1 MPNPATHIQMASRAA
16 QKVGAPILTENMGCY
31 LIGSTA
37 PDVRVITRQE
47 RERYHFAPLEFEAV
61 GAGIAG
67 LFDQYPELQ
76 VTAHAPTRS
85 FVAGYIT
92 HLVLDEAW
100 ITKMYRPFF
109 GADGIF
115 ETEQDGAVMDRV
127 MQMELDCMTM
137 RGIDGLMMHLASFD
151 GRVDVPFIERCV
163 LVDWREWV
171 VHFLG
176 QEFSWERLRFMARR
190 ISRGDESHA
199 AHRIADEFIR
209 GLPDTLD
216 GLHRLI
222 PREMLR
228 EFQRTAVDEMAARV
242 AEHLA

>member
-109 GADGIF
+109 GAGWD
-115 ETEQDGAVMDRV
+115 
-127 MQMELDCMTM
+127 
-137 RGIDGLMMHLASFD
+137 
-151 GRVDVPFIERCV
+151 
-163 LVDWREWV
+163 
-171 VHFLG
+171 
-176 QEFSWERLRFMARR
+176 
-190 ISRGDESHA
+190 
-199 AHRIADEFIR
+199 
-209 GLPDTLD
+209 LP
-216 GLHRLI
+216 R
-222 PREMLR
+222 
-228 EFQRTAVDEMAARV
+228 QNRTAQLWIGSCRWSSTA
-242 AEHLA
+242 